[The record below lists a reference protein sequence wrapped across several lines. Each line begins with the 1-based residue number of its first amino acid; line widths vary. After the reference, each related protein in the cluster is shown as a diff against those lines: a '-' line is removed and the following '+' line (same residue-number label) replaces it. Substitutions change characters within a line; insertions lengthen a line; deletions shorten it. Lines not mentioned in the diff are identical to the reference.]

1 MKNVIVVGGGASGMM
16 AAISAARAGADV
28 CILEH
33 NEKLGKK
40 ILATGNGRCNFTNR
54 LQEPSCYRSS
64 QQEFPWQVIK
74 QFPAEDTIAFFEELG
89 IGIRDRG
96 GYLYPGSDQASSVM
110 EVLRM
115 EVERLQI
122 PVEYGVQVCSIQ
134 KKKEQFEIRTTAK
147 TYHSEKLILATGSKA
162 SPATGSDGSGYQ
174 YAKEFGHT
182 LVPVLPALVALHAKE
197 NFFSALAGVRM
208 QGKVM
213 LFVDGKKC
221 AEDTGEL
228 QLTKY
233 GISGIPVFQVS
244 RYAAEGLYRKK
255 DVTAVLDLAPDLTE
269 TEMESVI
276 RLRIQRHPE
285 RKMTEFFTGMYH
297 QKFSQTILRLSK
309 IDKKKSCIELS
320 EREILILCRLL
331 KSLRITIKGT
341 NDFDQAQICA
351 GGVRTEEIDPQ
362 TMESHYVPGLYF
374 AGELLDVDGICGGY
388 NLQWAWSSGFVA
400 GKCAAPGSMRG
411 RKKRA

>member
-1 MKNVIVVGGGASGMM
+1 MKKVIVVGGGASGMM

-33 NEKLGKK
+33 NDKLGKK

-54 LQEPSCYRSS
+54 LQEPFCYRSS
-64 QQEFPWQVIK
+64 QKEFPWRVIS
-74 QFPAEDTIAFFEELG
+74 QFPAEQTISFFEELG
-89 IGIRDRG
+89 ICVKDRD

-110 EVLRM
+110 EVLQM
-115 EVERLQI
+115 EVDRLQI
-122 PVEYGVQVCSIQ
+122 QVEYGAQIRSIQ
-134 KKKEQFEIRTTAK
+134 KKKEQFEVRTN
-147 TYHSEKLILATGSKA
+147 EKCFCSDALILATGSKA
-162 SPATGSDGSGYQ
+162 SQTTGSDGSGYA
-174 YAKEFGHT
+174 YAKVFGHT
-182 LVPVLPALVALHAKE
+182 LTPVLPALVALHAKE
-197 NFFSALAGVRM
+197 KFFASMAGVRIHGNV
-208 QGKVM
+208 QI
-213 LFVDGKKC
+213 FVDGKKC
-221 AEDTGEL
+221 AQDTGEI

-255 DVTAVLDLAPDLTE
+255 EVTALLDVAPDLTE
-269 TEMESVI
+269 KELKAILKV
-276 RLRIQRHPE
+276 RIKRHPE
-285 RKMTEFFTGMYH
+285 REVNAFFTGMYA
-297 QKFSQTILRLSK
+297 QKFSQTILKLSK
-309 IDKKKSCIELS
+309 IDKKKSCDELT

-331 KSLRITIKGT
+331 KSLRITITGT

-351 GGVRTEEIDPQ
+351 GGVRTEEVSPE
-362 TMESHYVPGLYF
+362 TMASCYVPGLYF

-400 GKCAAPGSMRG
+400 GKSAAQYSEE